1 LFNCLPV
8 EQFSSVQI
16 FTIMTCQKVKATI
29 MVQWFHFALLIVA
42 CFSTTNQASTTNV
55 QCLLFPKLTECY
67 KKSVEGL
74 KSWKSTIN
82 DSNSYAMKNNI
93 FVRKSRSS
101 GFQQYI
107 TFDNE
112 KFQKLVDYCAKYSMQ
127 NQQLCQVYATPV
139 QTDPDVKKFCSA
151 YRVICQQNLIEPPS
165 SALQQPPS
173 WKAESYQNVVASN
186 PNVKDFC
193 NMFRLV
199 AIKNCN
205 GHEQGKFIEL
215 CSLYRQRCR
224 YLATSVEYPPWPK
237 TANNSV
243 LVQQLCEKYRFVYKA
258 NCPGYEVQQL
268 RPHCNTY
275 RVYCLGE
282 CPKMIIDGSVSVARN
297 VWGVGGIPFYPFNP
311 EGLVAGGTKT
321 SVGFGDWGGSWLRSR
336 GVTDFYHET
345 IGAGGNWHAGSFGY
359 TRTIGVP
366 LAGVNVVTGAGV
378 GLGGV
383 GLLGNLLSSSGK
395 SITQFSSDLLRAGL
409 IQHMPIL

>member
-1 LFNCLPV
+1 
-8 EQFSSVQI
+8 
-16 FTIMTCQKVKATI
+16 MTCQKVNPTI
-29 MVQWFHFALLIVA
+29 MVQWFHFAILIVA
-42 CFSTTNQASTTNV
+42 CFTTNHASTSV
-55 QCLLFPKLTECY
+55 SSDVHCLLFPKLTECY
-67 KKSVEGL
+67 KKNVESL
-74 KSWKSTIN
+74 KFSKSTIN
-82 DSNSYAMKNNI
+82 DSNFNAMKNI

-112 KFQKLVDYCAKYSMQ
+112 KLQKLADYCAKYNMQ
-127 NQQLCQVYATPV
+127 NQQLCHVDATTPM

-151 YRVICQQNLIEPPS
+151 YRVICERNLIEPSS
-165 SALQQPPS
+165 SALQQPT
-173 WKAESYQNVVASN
+173 WKTESYQSVAASN

-193 NMFRLV
+193 NTFRLV
-199 AIKNCN
+199 AIRNCN
-205 GHEQGKFIEL
+205 GYEQGKFIEL
-215 CSLYRQRCR
+215 CSLYRQRCP
-224 YLATSVEYPPWPK
+224 YLAPSVDWPPWPK

-268 RPHCNTY
+268 RPYCNTY

-321 SVGFGDWGGSWLRSR
+321 NVGFGDWGGSWLQSK
-336 GVTDFYHET
+336 GVTDFYHQT
-345 IGAGGNWHAGSFGY
+345 IGAEGNWHAGSFGF
-359 TRTIGVP
+359 RRSIGVP

-383 GLLGNLLSSSGK
+383 GLLGNLFSSSGK

-409 IQHMPIL
+409 IQHMPTV